1 MWNRPL
7 RSSAAK
13 NLASLPWITAPGI
26 TVVTEAELLPWLR
39 STGEVAETVAV
50 LVCEPAVGTTVSVK
64 VALAP
69 EARLATVQ
77 VTVPELLAHPVEADE
92 NVSPAGSTSVTL
104 TPVAVLGPAF
114 ETVIV

>member
-1 MWNRPL
+1 MF
-7 RSSAAK
+7 
-13 NLASLPWITAPGI
+13 
-26 TVVTEAELLPWLR
+26 VFD
-39 STGEVAETVAV
+39 
-50 LVCEPAVGTTVSVK
+50 PAVGTTVIVK
-64 VALAP
+64 LALAP

-77 VTVPELLAHPVEADE
+77 VTVAPPVQALEADE